1 MDILAR
7 NRVNAY
13 ESTFNVDVDEMN
25 EEWPKAEPPQGINIT
40 LKDHQLTLFKR
51 CQEYE
56 TKDIYLST
64 FNNIK
69 DVVTPYDHFKTRIGI
84 IGDRVGSG
92 KSYVILSLIKS
103 GSLSEEERVVI
114 RSTALNHVVFYVK
127 EPKQV
132 LMTNVIVIPFSLC
145 AQWENY
151 IRNFGGN
158 MKYKVIN
165 KARSLAQL
173 MSSSTMKA
181 AIQDEHIVL
190 ITSTFYN
197 RFCEHCKR
205 EKIIF
210 SRVFFDEADN
220 ININSCSPIDATF
233 IWFVTASYA
242 NFLYPKGFVKQDM
255 VGNSSKL
262 VWYAE
267 GLRNT
272 GFIKNVFADTNY
284 TIPQCLLKTL
294 VVKNSEAYVQKSIAL
309 PPMNTYIVRCK
320 TPASICVLNGI
331 VDKNIMTALNAGDV
345 QRAIQYISPNQKM
358 DEENIVR
365 VIISKY
371 ITLLSNLDV
380 RLRMMDEMQF
390 MDIHEKERELQAI
403 MKQKAD
409 LTQKIDLIK
418 ERIQNT
424 MCCICYDDPENKT
437 IVKCCQNSFC
447 FKCISKWLVSKANCP
462 YCKAHLTTSEL
473 LILSNEA
480 GPSNSEKSVNIE
492 EIGDVSGFSKS
503 YSKLQNLGVLLEAK
517 KHGKTLIF
525 SCSDTSFVKLTP
537 ILDRNGIRYDYLK
550 GTGSHINN
558 VMEKYKNG
566 NVNVLLVN
574 VRYYGS
580 GFNME
585 NTTDVI
591 MFHKFDTEIEKQVV
605 GRAQRYGRTKEL
617 NVWYLMYENE

>member
-1 MDILAR
+1 MDILVR

-13 ESTFNVDVDEMN
+13 ESTFNIDVDEMN
-25 EEWPKAEPPQGINIT
+25 EDWPKAAALPGVNVT

-56 TKDIYLST
+56 TQHIYLNT
-64 FNNIK
+64 FHNLK
-69 DVVTPYDHFKTRIGI
+69 DVVTPFDHFKTRIGI

-103 GSLSEEERVVI
+103 GSLSEEERVVT
-114 RSTALNHVVFYVK
+114 RSTGLNHVVFYVK
-127 EPKQV
+127 EPRQV
-132 LMTNVIVIPFSLC
+132 LTTNLIVVPFSLC

-158 MKYKVIN
+158 MRYKVIN
-165 KARSLAQL
+165 KARALTQL
-173 MSSSTMKA
+173 TSATTMKA
-181 AIQDEHIVL
+181 AIQNEDIIL

-197 RFCEHCKR
+197 RFCDYCKR
-205 EKIIF
+205 ETIIF

-255 VGNSSKL
+255 VGNACKL

-272 GFIKNVFADTNY
+272 GFIKNIFADTNY

-294 VVKNSEAYVQKSIAL
+294 VVKNSEAYVQKSIEL

-320 TPASICVLNGI
+320 TPASICVLHGI
-331 VDKNIMTALNAGDV
+331 VDKNIMTALNAGDA
-345 QRAIQYISPNQKM
+345 QRAIQYISPHQKM
-358 DEENIVR
+358 DEDNIVR

-371 ITLLSNLDV
+371 TTLLSNLDV

-390 MDIHEKERELQAI
+390 MDIHEKDRELQSI
-403 MKQKAD
+403 TKQRGE
-409 LTQKIDLIK
+409 LTHKIDLIK

-424 MCCICYDDPENKT
+424 MCCICYDEPENKT

-447 FKCISKWLVSKANCP
+447 FKCISTWLGTKANCP
-462 YCKAHLTTSEL
+462 YCKARLTTNDL
-473 LILSNEA
+473 LILSKEAQPVERPEMLSNE
-480 GPSNSEKSVNIE
+480 V
-492 EIGDVSGFSKS
+492 IGNVSGFSKTH
-503 YSKLQNLGVLLEAK
+503 SKLKNLEVLLAAK
-517 KHGKTLIF
+517 KNGKILIF

-537 ILDRNGIRYDYLK
+537 ILDSNGIRYDYLK

-566 NVNVLLVN
+566 DVNVLLVN

-605 GRAQRYGRTKEL
+605 GRAQRFGRTTDL